1 MSIKVPTLLIVEQIT
16 ILFTFVQPLD
26 EQLLYLILN

>member
-1 MSIKVPTLLIVEQIT
+1 MSIKVPTLLIVEKIT
-16 ILFTFVQPLD
+16 ILFTFFQPLD